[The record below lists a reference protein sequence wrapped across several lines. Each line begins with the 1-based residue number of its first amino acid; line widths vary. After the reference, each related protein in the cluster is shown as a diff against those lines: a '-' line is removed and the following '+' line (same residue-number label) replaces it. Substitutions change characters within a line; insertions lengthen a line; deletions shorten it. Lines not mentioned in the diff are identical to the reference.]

1 MPANEF
7 LGFDVG
13 NTRVKAGLV
22 AEGVVQHSDWSL
34 HSSPDDLERLV
45 HALLDAYPG
54 HLAVVATV
62 NAKVSDRLLNLL
74 RDRSV
79 VLDRLFISDG
89 SLFQDGT
96 LASGIE
102 TPETTGVDRILS
114 AVAALERSEH
124 RSVIVVDCGSAVTVN
139 LTTANRIFQGG
150 AILPGLGLMASALH
164 RGTALLPQVPVGTI
178 PDPIGR
184 STAAAIS
191 AGIYYSIVGA
201 IDRLIA
207 EISTKENRSHRD
219 FPPEVHVTG
228 GAAPL
233 LSPGIKTPH
242 VISPNL
248 VLEGLW
254 HATRRRAESP
264 RA

>member
-1 MPANEF
+1 MPPDEF

-22 AEGVVQHSDWSL
+22 TKGQVQHSDWSL
-34 HSSPDDLERLV
+34 HTSPDDLDRLV
-45 HALLDAYPG
+45 NNLVELHPQYP
-54 HLAVVATV
+54 AVVSTV
-62 NAKVSDRLLNLL
+62 NTKVSDRLLMLL
-74 RDRSV
+74 QEKKV
-79 VLDRLFISDG
+79 PIERLLLSDG
-89 SLFQDGT
+89 SLFANGT
-96 LASGIE
+96 LGCGIE
-102 TPETTGVDRILS
+102 TPQTTGVDRILS
-114 AVAALERSEH
+114 AIAALERSEH

-139 LTTANRIFQGG
+139 LTSVNRVFQGG
-150 AILPGLGLMASALH
+150 AILPGLGLMAAALH
-164 RGTALLPQVPVGTI
+164 RGTALLPQVPVGSI

-184 STAAAIS
+184 STSAAIS

-228 GAAPL
+228 GASPL

-254 HATRRRAESP
+254 YALYRKAD
-264 RA
+264 A